1 MVSRQDDVV
10 AMAEMEL
17 SDLLVALP
25 LGLLAGALAGLLGI
39 GGGLIFAPLLL
50 WMGLPPHQALATS
63 TFAIVPTAFGGTF
76 THLRHRAIPWREGLI
91 LAMASFATALLL
103 SQLGRLAADW
113 HLLLMQS
120 LMYLVLTFTIRAE
133 QGETATEDSPRL
145 PLMGLA
151 AVGGVAGLAAGMLG
165 LGGGLVMVPL
175 MVRGM
180 AVPIR
185 LAIRLSTL
193 AVACSAVAASVQFLH
208 EGRGE
213 ASIGLVLGLTAAV
226 ASQWTASRLDQVP
239 AVALAW
245 SLRALALLLAADSGR
260 RALQLAFS

>member
-1 MVSRQDDVV
+1 MAGRQDAVV

-17 SDLLVALP
+17 RDLLVALP

-63 TFAIVPTAFGGTF
+63 TFAIVPTALGGTF

-91 LAMASFATALLL
+91 LAAAAFTTALLF
-103 SQLGRLAADW
+103 SRLGRLAAGW

-120 LMYLVLTFTIRAE
+120 LMYVVLTVLIRTD
-133 QGETATEDSPRL
+133 QGEAAPDEVPKL
-145 PLMGLA
+145 PLIGLGV
-151 AVGGVAGLAAGMLG
+151 VGGVAGLAGGLLG

-185 LAIRLSTL
+185 LAIRFSTL
-193 AVACSAVAASVQFLH
+193 AVACSAAAASMQFLH

-213 ASIGLVLGLTAAV
+213 ASMGLVLGLTASV
-226 ASQWTASRLDQVP
+226 AAQWAASRLDKVSG
-239 AVALAW
+239 AALAW
-245 SLRALALLLAADSGR
+245 SLRGLALLLAVDSGR
-260 RALQLAFS
+260 RALQLALS